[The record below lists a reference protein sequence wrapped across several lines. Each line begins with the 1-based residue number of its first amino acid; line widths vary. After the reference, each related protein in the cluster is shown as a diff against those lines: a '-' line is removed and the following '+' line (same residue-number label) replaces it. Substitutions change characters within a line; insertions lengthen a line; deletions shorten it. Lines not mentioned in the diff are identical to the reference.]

1 MTSHNIQKSA
11 IKLEISINVETKIVA
26 KLINLND
33 RASSVWQE
41 HLLLLHLKI
50 INRTIGKIHRV
61 D

>member
-33 RASSVWQE
+33 RASSV
-41 HLLLLHLKI
+41 
-50 INRTIGKIHRV
+50 
-61 D
+61 